1 MASLVQQRGLYY
13 AQFYDSAK
21 HPQRKRVPLKTR
33 RKKTARRILGRAEDK
48 YALGEYDPWTDGREH
63 ELFGWEPAPEKD
75 LSTLGSAKAAFLASR
90 SHLRESTVRTYR
102 EVLRLFVR
110 HLGEAFKTRKLR
122 AKHIQDWIGG
132 KDIAD
137 ATRRKYVNHVGYLV
151 RYLVEEGW
159 LEEDISKD
167 VDVPKQVET
176 PPKALTRQQ
185 QRKLIHAIQA
195 HHQTHAG
202 DGRYGI
208 YPYLLL
214 LVRLNPMMGLRRG
227 ELIRL
232 RWDEG
237 PVTVDLEARTVH
249 ATSDDDFATKQGRG
263 RVIPLSHT
271 AVELLQHARNE
282 GPSGCPYV
290 YNDSADQL
298 KPSALSHAFCRFRRQ
313 AGLPERINLHSTRHA
328 FGTRLA
334 EAGTPIH
341 EIKHL
346 MGHSTTS
353 VTEQYMHASP
363 DQGQHYV
370 DDAFD

>member
-13 AQFYDSAK
+13 AQFYDSDK
-21 HPQRKRVPLKTR
+21 NPKRRRVPLKTR
-33 RKKTARRILGRAEDK
+33 RKKVARRILGRAEDK

-75 LSTLGSAKAAFLASR
+75 LSTLGKAKTAFLKSS
-90 SHLRESTVRTYR
+90 SHLRATTVRTYR

-110 HLGEAFKTRKLR
+110 HLGEDFETRKLR
-122 AKHIQDWIGG
+122 AKHVQEWVDG
-132 KDIAD
+132 KNIAD
-137 ATRRKYVNHVGYLV
+137 ATKRKYVKHVGYLV

-159 LEEDISKD
+159 MEEDITKE
-167 VDVPKQVET
+167 VDLPKAVET

-185 QRKLIHAIQA
+185 QNKLVRAIQA

-202 DGRYGI
+202 DGRYGT

-232 RWDEG
+232 RWNEG
-237 PVTVDLEARTVH
+237 PVTADLESRTAHV
-249 ATSDDDFATKQGRG
+249 TSGNNFATKQGRG

-271 AVELLQHARNE
+271 AVELLESARISYE
-282 GPSGCPYV
+282 GCPYV
-290 YNDSADQL
+290 YNDGAQQL
-298 KPSALSHAFCRFRRQ
+298 KASALSHAFCRFKR
-313 AGLPERINLHSTRHA
+313 AANLPERINIHSTRHA
-328 FGTRLA
+328 YGTRLA
-334 EAGTPIH
+334 EAGTPIKV
-341 EIKHL
+341 IAKF

-363 DQGQHYV
+363 DQGHHYV
-370 DDAFD
+370 DEAF